1 MRRAAMMVAAV
12 LTTSLSVPAMA
23 GALANEQAAALTAFG
38 RTAGYIVA
46 TVPYCGGNE
55 DEVVYFTRQV
65 RVLLEQIGGDAADW
79 SAAEAAISDG
89 RAEAEPKPADCTN
102 DGGRDLADELV
113 RRRNA
118 MGRPKP

>member
-12 LTTSLSVPAMA
+12 LTTSLSAPAMA

-38 RTAGYIVA
+38 RTAGYIAA
-46 TVPYCGGNE
+46 TVPHCGGNE
-55 DEVVYFTRQV
+55 DEVAYFTRQV

-79 SAAEAAISDG
+79 SVAEAAMAEG
-89 RAEAEPKPADCTN
+89 RAAAVPTGSTGAATSTE
-102 DGGRDLADELV
+102 DLADELV